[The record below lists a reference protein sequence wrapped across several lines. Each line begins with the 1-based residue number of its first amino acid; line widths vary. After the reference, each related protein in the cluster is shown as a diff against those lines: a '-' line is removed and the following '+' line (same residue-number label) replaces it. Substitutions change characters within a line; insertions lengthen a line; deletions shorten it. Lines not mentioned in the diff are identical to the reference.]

1 MYKEVVDVSSS
12 TEKSVICDLCHHS
25 CRLAKGQIGICG
37 VRQGTGEAVES
48 LVYGKV
54 VAENI
59 DPIEKKPLFH
69 VLPGSLSY
77 SIATP
82 GCNFRCLNCQ
92 NSSISQVKDGL
103 SGSRI
108 IANRTP
114 EQIVAAAL
122 ASGCESLSY
131 TYVEPTVFFEFA
143 YDCAVLA
150 KKSGLGNIF
159 VSNGYMSERVVRELT
174 PVLTAINIDLKSWDD
189 GFYRKVCGARLAPVL
204 DNIRK
209 FVESGVWVEVTT
221 LIIPEMNDSEEELRA
236 IATFLAG
243 VDRNIPWHVSGFY
256 PAYNM
261 MDKRPTQPSDIDFAR
276 QIGRDCGLHYV
287 YGGNVR
293 TTDGASTLCPDCGLP
308 LIVRNNFIVKKNK
321 LEGGACPSCQ
331 AKVAGVWRLP

>member
-1 MYKEVVDVSSS
+1 MNSSS
-12 TEKSVICDLCHHS
+12 EKSAVCDLCHHS

-37 VRQGTGEAVES
+37 VRRGTGEAVES

-54 VAENI
+54 VAEGI

-103 SGSRI
+103 AGGRI
-108 IANRTP
+108 TTQRTP
-114 EQIVAAAL
+114 EEIVAAAL

-150 KKSGLGNIF
+150 KKRGLGNIF
-159 VSNGYMSERVVRELT
+159 VSNGYMSEKVVQALA

-189 GFYRKVCGARLAPVL
+189 GFYRRVCGASLAPVL
-204 DNIRK
+204 DNIRR
-209 FVESGVWVEVTT
+209 FVDSGVWVEVTT
-221 LIIPEMNDSEEELRA
+221 LIIPEMNNSEKELRS
-236 IATFLAG
+236 IANFLAG
-243 VDRNIPWHVSGFY
+243 VDRNIPWHVSAFY
-256 PAYNM
+256 PSYKM
-261 MDKRPTQPSDIDFAR
+261 MDKKMTRPSDIDFAR
-276 QIGRDCGLHYV
+276 QIGRDCGLQYV

-293 TTDGASTLCPDCGLP
+293 TTDGMSTLCPDCGLP
-308 LIVRNNFIVKKNK
+308 LIVRNNFIVNENR
-321 LEGGACPSCQ
+321 LVDGACPSCQ

>member
-1 MYKEVVDVSSS
+1 MNSFS
-12 TEKSVICDLCHHS
+12 EKSAVCDLCHHS

-37 VRQGTGEAVES
+37 VRRGTGEAVES

-103 SGSRI
+103 PGSRTTVY
-108 IANRTP
+108 RSP
-114 EQIVAAAL
+114 EEIVDAAL
-122 ASGCESLSY
+122 ASGCKSLSY

-150 KKSGLGNIF
+150 KERGLGNIF
-159 VSNGYMSERVVRELT
+159 VSNGYMSEKVVQAMA

-189 GFYRKVCGARLAPVL
+189 GFYRKVCGARLEPVL
-204 DNIRK
+204 DNIRR
-209 FVESGVWVEVTT
+209 FVDSGVWVEVTT
-221 LIIPEMNDSEEELRA
+221 LIIPEMNNSEKELRS
-236 IATFLAG
+236 IANFLAG
-243 VDRNIPWHVSGFY
+243 VDRNIPWHVSAFY
-256 PAYNM
+256 PAYKM
-261 MDKRPTQPSDIDFAR
+261 MDKKMTRPSDIDFAR
-276 QIGRDCGLHYV
+276 QIGRDCGLPYV
-287 YGGNVR
+287 YGGNIR
-293 TTDGASTLCPDCGLP
+293 TTDGMATLCPDCGLP
-308 LIVRNNFIVKKNK
+308 LIVRNNFIVNENR
-321 LEGGACPSCQ
+321 LVDGACPSCQ
-331 AKVAGVWRLP
+331 AKVAGMWQLP